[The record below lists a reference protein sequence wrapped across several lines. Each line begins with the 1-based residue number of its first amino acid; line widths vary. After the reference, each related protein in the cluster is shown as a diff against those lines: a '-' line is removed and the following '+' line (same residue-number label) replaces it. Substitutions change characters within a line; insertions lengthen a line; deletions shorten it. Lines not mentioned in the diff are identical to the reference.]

1 MVIKAHKAVCGLQE
15 GSIGVSRDKMEE
27 GMEKDLPTPSLT
39 KDIFK
44 WPQAC
49 LLPIGQD

>member
-27 GMEKDLPTPSLT
+27 GMEKAGDNGP
-39 KDIFK
+39 DCECAFI
-44 WPQAC
+44 
-49 LLPIGQD
+49 